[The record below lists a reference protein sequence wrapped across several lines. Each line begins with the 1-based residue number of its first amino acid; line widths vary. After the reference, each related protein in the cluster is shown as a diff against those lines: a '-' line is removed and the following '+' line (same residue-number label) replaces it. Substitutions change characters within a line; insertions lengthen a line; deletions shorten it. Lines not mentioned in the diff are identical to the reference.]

1 MDSHRQIKSRRQS
14 DVMAPPPNATRI
26 VRSET
31 STPNAISP
39 LTKTE
44 IGRRKVSTVQA
55 QVPLLD
61 SLNCF
66 AQSIMSS
73 ASLTVRRDLVKQQAV
88 GQQKE
93 RDRQS
98 RFDSTFLTLIEDAE
112 SRSEGMEKLSMA
124 IEKQTK
130 LSSEAQSNCAVG
142 LASQLKKE
150 TGISDPSSSV
160 HDQGRLESS
169 LAALKAEFKTAEYKA
184 AKRETDD
191 TRERGRFKDDL
202 ADFRA
207 DLKAA
212 REDISFLNREGITA
226 DEFHRKLRSLPDKDE
241 LRALA
246 TKDELQG
253 LIGKEELRRVTSDQ
267 ARKRVTE
274 ALIPTEKKLA
284 SFSIENANLNE
295 KLRSVEVVSQERYDA
310 VEGKDQQAIAR
321 MNRLDT
327 SLQETRVE
335 LSRLERIV
343 QEQKQDN
350 ATIKVDLEAQDK
362 ALTNLDAYVR
372 RDSSDENPSLDG
384 MVKRHS
390 EQIRL
395 LQQCY
400 EKPCETVVQNQ
411 DIPAIPNTG
420 SSPQMSNVSS
430 AADTRIEEDIESI
443 RSKLDAL
450 TSEQQEFRL
459 IRQDLDTLKL
469 EGENVVLMRNDLDS
483 LINEEKL
490 KDAGVAEG
498 FETLEK
504 SLNKQLEEMARLKSE
519 VRLVRQSQA
528 SHPILNHPPTPPF
541 ASASTSPRQLDH
553 QKLHDVEIT
562 LRKLTKTV
570 QILEL
575 FVNSQQQKFD
585 GLTSDR
591 IVQHMVHQ
599 MQQMYPHHPG
609 NLVGLVNQT
618 VARLQM
624 VDNYLVTLQ
633 GRFANIESRFAAR
646 VSADSRMEEINQFSL
661 ESRRILKQDIEGLRS
676 LTLKDLLQVSSDYGP
691 RLNDLVDR
699 VTNVENKYVKA
710 IENFQT
716 HQTDL
721 VRDVTHL
728 QYRTGTASTRNT
740 PGELTGM
747 SRNSKSVEP
756 NGSTISHQNVNDSDC
771 SDTPLSLRSDRGIR
785 QAEEEHGPTEAHR
798 KRKASDSDE
807 EAPDEGGEARSTS
820 VKKIPKRRNVSG
832 IKPIS

>member
-1 MDSHRQIKSRRQS
+1 MDSHRQIKPRQQS
-14 DVMAPPPNATRI
+14 DVMAPPMNATRI

-39 LTKTE
+39 LTKME
-44 IGRRKVSTVQA
+44 NGRRKLSTVQA

-93 RDRQS
+93 RDRQF
-98 RFDSTFLTLIEDAE
+98 RFNSTFPTLIEDAE

-124 IEKQTK
+124 IEKQTE
-130 LSSEAQSNCAVG
+130 LSSEAQSNCSVG
-142 LASQLKKE
+142 LASQLKD
-150 TGISDPSSSV
+150 TGMSDTSSSV
-160 HDQGRLESS
+160 RDLGRLESS

-191 TRERGRFKDDL
+191 TRELGRFKDDL
-202 ADFRA
+202 ADFKV

-212 REDISFLNREGITA
+212 RKDISYLNREIITA
-226 DEFHRKLRSLPDKDE
+226 DEFHKKLRSLPDKEE

-246 TKDELQG
+246 TKDELQR
-253 LIGKEELRRVTSDQ
+253 LISKDELRRVTSDEVH
-267 ARKRVTE
+267 KRVTE
-274 ALIPTEKKLA
+274 ALVPTEKKLA
-284 SFSIENANLNE
+284 SFSVENANLNE

-310 VEGKDQQAIAR
+310 VEEKDQQATAQLHL
-321 MNRLDT
+321 LDT
-327 SLQETRVE
+327 SLQETQME
-335 LSRLERIV
+335 LSRLDRIL

-372 RDSSDENPSLDG
+372 RDSGDEDTSLDE
-384 MVKRHS
+384 MVKKHS

-395 LQQCY
+395 LRQCY

-411 DIPAIPNTG
+411 NISADPNTG
-420 SSPQMSNVSS
+420 SSPQMSNSSS
-430 AADTRIEEDIESI
+430 AADTRIEEEFKSI

-450 TSEQQEFRL
+450 TSEQQDFHL
-459 IRQDLDTLKL
+459 IRQDLNTLKL
-469 EGENVVLMRNDLDS
+469 DRENVVLMRNDLDS

-498 FETLEK
+498 FESLEE
-504 SLNKQLEEMARLKSE
+504 SLNKQLEEMARLKNE
-519 VRLVRQSQA
+519 IRLVRQSQA

-541 ASASTSPRQLDH
+541 AGASTSPRQSDH
-553 QKLHDVEIT
+553 QKLQDVEIT
-562 LRKLTKTV
+562 QRKLTKSV

-599 MQQMYPHHPG
+599 MQQMYPQHPG
-609 NLVGLVNQT
+609 NLVDLVNQT

-624 VDNYLVTLQ
+624 VDNYLQTLP
-633 GRFANIESRFAAR
+633 GRFANIESRFATR
-646 VSADSRMEEINQFSL
+646 VSGDPRIEEISHFTL
-661 ESRRILKQDIEGLRS
+661 ESQRVLKQDIEGLRS
-676 LTLKDLLQVSSDYGP
+676 ITLRDRLQDSSDYGT
-691 RLNDLVDR
+691 RFNDLVDR
-699 VTNVENKYVKA
+699 VANVENKYVKA

-716 HQTDL
+716 HQKDL
-721 VRDVTHL
+721 VRDVSHL

-756 NGSTISHQNVNDSDC
+756 NGSAISDQNLNDSDC
-771 SDTPLSLRSDRGIR
+771 SETPLSLRSDRGIR
-785 QAEEEHGPTEAHR
+785 QDGEEHGPTDAHR
-798 KRKASDSDE
+798 KRKAGDSDE
-807 EAPDEGGEARSTS
+807 EVPNESGPAGSTR

-832 IKPIS
+832 IKPFS

>member
-14 DVMAPPPNATRI
+14 DVMAPPPNATRV

-39 LTKTE
+39 RSKTD

-98 RFDSTFLTLIEDAE
+98 RFNSTFLTLIEDAE

-124 IEKQTK
+124 IEKQTE

-142 LASQLKKE
+142 LASQLKE
-150 TGISDPSSSV
+150 TGISDTSSSV

-202 ADFRA
+202 ADFKA
-207 DLKAA
+207 DLKDA
-212 REDISFLNREGITA
+212 RKSISFLDREAITA

-253 LIGKEELRRVTSDQ
+253 LISKEELRRVTSDE

-321 MNRLDT
+321 MNCLDT

-350 ATIKVDLEAQDK
+350 ATIKVDLETQDK

-372 RDSSDENPSLDG
+372 RDSSDENPSLDE

-400 EKPCETVVQNQ
+400 KKPCETVVQNQ
-411 DIPAIPNTG
+411 DVPAIPNTG
-420 SSPQMSNVSS
+420 SSPQMSNASS
-430 AADTRIEEDIESI
+430 AADTRIEEEFKSI
-443 RSKLDAL
+443 RSKVDAL
-450 TSEQQEFRL
+450 TSEQQDL
-459 IRQDLDTLKL
+459 PQIRQDLNTLKL
-469 EGENVVLMRNDLDS
+469 DGENFVLMRNDLDS

-498 FETLEK
+498 FEMLEG
-504 SLNKQLEEMARLKSE
+504 SLNKQLEEMARVKSE

-541 ASASTSPRQLDH
+541 AGASTSPRQLDH
-553 QKLHDVEIT
+553 QKLQDVEIT

-646 VSADSRMEEINQFSL
+646 VSADSRMEEISQFTL

-676 LTLKDLLQVSSDYGP
+676 LTLKDRLQASSDYGT

-710 IENFQT
+710 IENFQA

-756 NGSTISHQNVNDSDC
+756 NGSAISHQNVNDSDS
-771 SDTPLSLRSDRGIR
+771 SDTPLSLRSDHGIR
-785 QAEEEHGPTEAHR
+785 QDGEEHGPTEAHR
-798 KRKASDSDE
+798 KRKASNSDE
-807 EAPDEGGEARSTS
+807 EASDEGGEARSTS
-820 VKKIPKRRNVSG
+820 VKRIPKRRNVSG
-832 IKPIS
+832 IKPFS

>member
-14 DVMAPPPNATRI
+14 DVMAPPPNATGT

-44 IGRRKVSTVQA
+44 IGRRKLSTVQT
-55 QVPLLD
+55 QGPLLD

-66 AQSIMSS
+66 AQSIISG
-73 ASLTVRRDLVKQQAV
+73 ASLTVRRDLVKQQAI

-112 SRSEGMEKLSMA
+112 SRSEGMEKLSLT
-124 IEKQTK
+124 IEKQTE

-142 LASQLKKE
+142 LASQLQE
-150 TGISDPSSSV
+150 PGVSDTSSSV
-160 HDQGRLESS
+160 RDQGRLENS
-169 LAALKAEFKTAEYKA
+169 LAALKTAFKTAEYKA

-202 ADFRA
+202 ADFKT

-212 REDISFLNREGITA
+212 GKDISYLNREAVTA
-226 DEFHRKLRSLPDKDE
+226 DEFHKKLRSLPNKDE

-253 LIGKEELRRVTSDQ
+253 LIGKDELRRTTSDIVH
-267 ARKRVTE
+267 KRVTE
-274 ALIPTEKKLA
+274 ALVPTEKKLA
-284 SFSIENANLNE
+284 SFSMDNAKFDE
-295 KLRSVEVVSQERYDA
+295 RLRSLEVVTKERYGA
-310 VEGKDQQAIAR
+310 VEEKHQQAIAR
-321 MNRLDT
+321 LDT
-327 SLQETRVE
+327 TLQETQMG
-335 LSRLERIV
+335 LSRLERII

-372 RDSSDENPSLDG
+372 RDSGTEDPSLDE

-390 EQIRL
+390 EQIQL
-395 LQQCY
+395 LQQCD

-411 DIPAIPNTG
+411 DIPAIPNTE
-420 SSPQMSNVSS
+420 SFPQMSIASS
-430 AADTRIEEDIESI
+430 ATDTRIEEELKSI
-443 RSKLDAL
+443 RSKIDAL
-450 TSEQQEFRL
+450 MSEQQDFHL

-469 EGENVVLMRNDLDS
+469 DGEKFVLMRNDLDS

-498 FETLEK
+498 FETIEE
-504 SLNKQLEEMARLKSE
+504 SLNRQHEDMARLKNE
-519 VRLVRQSQA
+519 VKLVRQSQA

-541 ASASTSPRQLDH
+541 AGASTSPRQADH
-553 QKLHDVEIT
+553 QKLQDVEIT
-562 LRKLTKTV
+562 LKKLTKTV

-609 NLVGLVNQT
+609 NLVALANQT
-618 VARLQM
+618 ASRLQL
-624 VDNYLVTLQ
+624 VDSYLATLP
-633 GRFANIESRFAAR
+633 GHFANIESRFATRA
-646 VSADSRMEEINQFSL
+646 SADSRIEEISQFTI
-661 ESRRILKQDIEGLRS
+661 ESRRILQEDIEGLRS
-676 LTLKDLLQVSSDYGP
+676 VTLKDRLQVSSDYGT
-691 RLNDLVDR
+691 RLNNLVDR
-699 VTNVENKYVKA
+699 VTNLENKYVKA

-721 VRDVTHL
+721 VRDVIQL
-728 QYRTGTASTRNT
+728 QNRTGTASTRNT
-740 PGELTGM
+740 PGEITGM
-747 SRNSKSVEP
+747 SRSSKSVEP
-756 NGSTISHQNVNDSDC
+756 NGSANSHQNVNDSDC
-771 SDTPLSLRSDRGIR
+771 SDTPLSLRSVRGIR
-785 QAEEEHGPTEAHR
+785 QDGEEHGPTDGQR
-798 KRKASDSDE
+798 KRKAGDSDE
-807 EAPDEGGEARSTS
+807 EVPDEGGEARSTS

-832 IKPIS
+832 IKPVS

>member
-1 MDSHRQIKSRRQS
+1 MDSRRQIESRRQS
-14 DVMAPPPNATRI
+14 DIMAPPPNATGI

-44 IGRRKVSTVQA
+44 IGRRKPSTVQA

-66 AQSIMSS
+66 AQSIMSG

-98 RFDSTFLTLIEDAE
+98 RFDSTFLTLTEDAE
-112 SRSEGMEKLSMA
+112 SKSEGIEKLFMA
-124 IEKQTK
+124 IEKQIE
-130 LSSEAQSNCAVG
+130 LSSEAQSKCVAG
-142 LASQLKKE
+142 LASHLQE
-150 TGISDPSSSV
+150 TGISDTSSSV
-160 HDQGRLESS
+160 RDQGRLESG
-169 LAALKAEFKTAEYKA
+169 LAALKAAFKTSEVKT

-202 ADFRA
+202 AGFKA

-212 REDISFLNREGITA
+212 RKDISYLNRESITA
-226 DEFHRKLRSLPDKDE
+226 DEFNKKLRSLPDKDE

-253 LIGKEELRRVTSDQ
+253 LISKDDLRRVTSDEVH
-267 ARKRVTE
+267 KRVKD
-274 ALIPTEKKLA
+274 ALVPTENQLA
-284 SFSIENANLNE
+284 SFTMDNANLDK
-295 KLRSVEVVSQERYDA
+295 KLRSVETVSQKHYDA
-310 VEGKDQQAIAR
+310 FKEKDQQAITR
-321 MNRLDT
+321 LDRLDT
-327 SLQETRVE
+327 SLQETQME
-335 LSRLERIV
+335 FSRLELIV
-343 QEQKQDN
+343 QEQKRVN
-350 ATIKVDLEAQDK
+350 ATIKVDVDAQDK

-372 RDSSDENPSLDG
+372 HDPGNKDPSLDEI
-384 MVKRHS
+384 VKSHS
-390 EQIRL
+390 EQIQL

-400 EKPCETVVQNQ
+400 EKTCETVVQNQ
-411 DIPAIPNTG
+411 DITAIQKTG
-420 SSPQMSNVSS
+420 SSPQMSNASS
-430 AADTRIEEDIESI
+430 DADTRTEEDFKSI
-443 RSKLDAL
+443 RSKIDAL
-450 TSEQQEFRL
+450 ASEQQDFSL

-469 EGENVVLMRNDLDS
+469 DGEKFVLMRTDLDS

-490 KDAGVAEG
+490 KDAGVAEE
-498 FETLEK
+498 FERMEE

-519 VRLVRQSQA
+519 VKLVRQSQA
-528 SHPILNHPPTPPF
+528 SHPILNHPPTPPI
-541 ASASTSPRQLDH
+541 AGTSTSPHVSDH
-553 QKLHDVEIT
+553 QKLQEVDMT

-609 NLVGLVNQT
+609 HLVGLANQT
-618 VARLQM
+618 VARLQL
-624 VDNYLVTLQ
+624 VDNYLGTLP
-633 GRFANIESRFAAR
+633 GRFANIESQLATRA
-646 VSADSRMEEINQFSL
+646 SADSRIEEISQFTL
-661 ESRRILKQDIEGLRS
+661 ENRSILKQDIEGVRS
-676 LTLKDLLQVSSDYGP
+676 VTLQDRLQFSADYCT

-716 HQTDL
+716 HQMDL

-728 QYRTGTASTRNT
+728 QHRTGTASTRNT
-740 PGELTGM
+740 PGEVTSM

-756 NGSTISHQNVNDSDC
+756 NGCAISHQNVSDSDC

-785 QAEEEHGPTEAHR
+785 QDGEEHGPTNAHR
-798 KRKASDSDE
+798 KRKAGDSDE

-832 IKPIS
+832 MKPFP

>member
-1 MDSHRQIKSRRQS
+1 MP
-14 DVMAPPPNATRI
+14 PPPNATRI

-39 LTKTE
+39 LTKSE
-44 IGRRKVSTVQA
+44 VGRRKLSTVQA

-61 SLNCF
+61 SLNFF
-66 AQSIMSS
+66 AQSIMSA
-73 ASLTVRRDLVKQQAV
+73 ASLTVRRDLVKQHAV

-98 RFDSTFLTLIEDAE
+98 RFNPTFLTLIEDAE
-112 SRSEGMEKLSMA
+112 SRSEGVEKISTA
-124 IEKQTK
+124 IEKQME
-130 LSSEAQSNCAVG
+130 LSSEAQSNFAVG
-142 LASQLKKE
+142 LASQLQE
-150 TGISDPSSSV
+150 TGISDTSSSIR
-160 HDQGRLESS
+160 DQGRLERS
-169 LAALKAEFKTAEYKA
+169 LAALKAASKKAELKA

-191 TRERGRFKDDL
+191 TRDRGRFKDDL
-202 ADFRA
+202 ADFKA

-212 REDISFLNREGITA
+212 RKDISYLNREAITA
-226 DEFHRKLRSLPDKDE
+226 DEFHKKLRSLPDKDE

-253 LIGKEELRRVTSDQ
+253 LISKDELRRVTSDEVH
-267 ARKRVTE
+267 KRVTE
-274 ALIPTEKKLA
+274 ALVPTEKRLA
-284 SFSIENANLNE
+284 SFIVENANLDK
-295 KLRSVEVVSQERYDA
+295 KLRSFEAVSEKQYDTVEE
-310 VEGKDQQAIAR
+310 KDRQGIAR
-321 MNRLDT
+321 LHRLDT
-327 SLQETRVE
+327 SLQETQVE
-335 LSRLERIV
+335 LSRLELIV
-343 QEQKQDN
+343 QERKLDN
-350 ATIKVDLEAQDK
+350 ATIKIDLEAQDK

-372 RDSSDENPSLDG
+372 RDSGNEDPSLDK

-390 EQIRL
+390 EQIQL
-395 LQQCY
+395 LQHCY
-400 EKPCETVVQNQ
+400 KKPCETVVQTQ

-420 SSPQMSNVSS
+420 SSPQVSNASS
-430 AADTRIEEDIESI
+430 AADTRIEEELKSI
-443 RSKLDAL
+443 HSKFDAL
-450 TSEQQEFRL
+450 TSEQQDFHL

-469 EGENVVLMRNDLDS
+469 DGEKFVLMRNDLDS

-498 FETLEK
+498 FESIEE
-504 SLNKQLEEMARLKSE
+504 SLNKQHEDMARLKNE

-528 SHPILNHPPTPPF
+528 SHPVLNHPPTPPF
-541 ASASTSPRQLDH
+541 AGASTSPRESDH
-553 QKLHDVEIT
+553 QKLQDVELR

-618 VARLQM
+618 AARLQL
-624 VDNYLVTLQ
+624 VDSYLGNLQ
-633 GRFANIESRFAAR
+633 GRFANIESQVAAR
-646 VSADSRMEEINQFSL
+646 VSADSRIEEISHFTV
-661 ESRRILKQDIEGLRS
+661 ESRRILKQDIEGLR
-676 LTLKDLLQVSSDYGP
+676 LVTLKDRLREPSDYGT

-699 VTNVENKYVKA
+699 VTNVENRYVKA

-716 HQTDL
+716 NQTDL

-756 NGSTISHQNVNDSDC
+756 NGSAISHQNVNDSDC
-771 SDTPLSLRSDRGIR
+771 SDTPLSLRSDRGTR
-785 QAEEEHGPTEAHR
+785 QEREEHGPTDAHL
-798 KRKASDSDE
+798 KRKAGHSDE

-832 IKPIS
+832 INPFS

>member
-1 MDSHRQIKSRRQS
+1 MDSHRHIKSRQQS
-14 DVMAPPPNATRI
+14 DVMASPPNATGT

-39 LTKTE
+39 LTKTG
-44 IGRRKVSTVQA
+44 IGRRKLSTVQA

-66 AQSIMSS
+66 AQSIMSG
-73 ASLTVRRDLVKQQAV
+73 ASLTVRRDLVKQQAI

-112 SRSEGMEKLSMA
+112 FRSEGMDKLSMA
-124 IEKQTK
+124 IEKQTE
-130 LSSEAQSNCAVG
+130 LSSEAQSKCVAG
-142 LASQLKKE
+142 LASHLQE
-150 TGISDPSSSV
+150 TGISDTSSSV
-160 HDQGRLESS
+160 RSQGRLESS
-169 LAALKAEFKTAEYKA
+169 LAALKVAFKTAEVKT

-202 ADFRA
+202 ADFKA

-212 REDISFLNREGITA
+212 RKDISYLNREGITA
-226 DEFHRKLRSLPDKDE
+226 DEFHKKLRSLPDKDE

-253 LIGKEELRRVTSDQ
+253 LISKDDLRRVTSDEVH
-267 ARKRVTE
+267 KRVKD
-274 ALIPTEKKLA
+274 ALVPTEKKLA
-284 SFSIENANLNE
+284 SFMMDNANLDK
-295 KLRSVEVVSQERYDA
+295 KLRSVEIVSQKHYDA
-310 VEGKDQQAIAR
+310 VEEKDQQAIAR
-321 MNRLDT
+321 LDRLDT
-327 SLQETRVE
+327 SLQDTQMEF
-335 LSRLERIV
+335 SRLKLIV

-372 RDSSDENPSLDG
+372 RNSGDEDPSLDEI
-384 MVKRHS
+384 VKRHS
-390 EQIRL
+390 EQIQFLR
-395 LQQCY
+395 QCY

-420 SSPQMSNVSS
+420 SSPQISNGSS
-430 AADTRIEEDIESI
+430 AADTRIEEEFKSI
-443 RSKLDAL
+443 RSKLDAI
-450 TSEQQEFRL
+450 TSEQQDFHL
-459 IRQDLDTLKL
+459 IRQGLESLKL
-469 EGENVVLMRNDLDS
+469 DRENLVLMRNDLDS
-483 LINEEKL
+483 LINEEES
-490 KDAGVAEG
+490 KDAGVAAG
-498 FETLEK
+498 FESIEE
-504 SLNKQLEEMARLKSE
+504 SLNKQLEETARLKNE

-541 ASASTSPRQLDH
+541 VGASTSPRLSDH
-553 QKLHDVEIT
+553 QKLQDVEIT
-562 LRKLTKTV
+562 LRKLTKTI
-570 QILEL
+570 QTLEL

-609 NLVGLVNQT
+609 NLVGLAHQS
-618 VARLQM
+618 AAKLQM
-624 VDNYLVTLQ
+624 VDSYLGTLP
-633 GRFANIESRFAAR
+633 GRFSNIESQFAAR
-646 VSADSRMEEINQFSL
+646 ASADSRIEEISQFTV
-661 ESRRILKQDIEGLRS
+661 ESRRILKQDIEGLR
-676 LTLKDLLQVSSDYGP
+676 LVTVKGRLQDPSDYDT
-691 RLNDLVDR
+691 RLNDLIER

-716 HQTDL
+716 NQTDL

-728 QYRTGTASTRNT
+728 QYRTGTTSTRNT
-740 PGELTGM
+740 PGELAGM

-756 NGSTISHQNVNDSDC
+756 NGSTISHPSVKDSDC

-785 QAEEEHGPTEAHR
+785 QDGEEHGPTNAHR
-798 KRKASDSDE
+798 KRKAGDSDE
-807 EAPDEGGEARSTS
+807 EASDEGGEARSTS

-832 IKPIS
+832 TKSFS